1 MHRKGDKL
9 KLISSNEEIKE
20 KKEKNGEFLCKVNP
34 FNDYYGIDLNHTNR
48 STPYDIDNIPWLLL
62 RDVFNGER
70 GYRIHEGD
78 LFKVGK
84 FILKVRQ
91 IRLKSVTLQKTMSE
105 YKDTNTQYIDEDNS
119 KNIFNTNKSFL
130 KCSTINKDVLLLAKK
145 LTKQSMNQN
154 GDENQNKPTCRI
166 CLGEEYDEEN
176 PLINPCKCSG
186 TMKYLHLN
194 CLKMLINS
202 KIEKIYSDT
211 VSLFTFK
218 SLECEICKSLFP
230 ENILV
235 KNKTYTIIDLQ
246 RPTTNYMIIEG
257 IVKEN
262 LETKSIFIIKLLEHT
277 QIKIGRASD
286 ADVRLNDISVSRCH
300 AIIRLCDGFCVLS
313 DTKSKYGTL
322 VNTGNKLCVL
332 PKKPLTIVKENTML
346 KFRMDMKL
354 CCLLSCYRPKN
365 IPYKNYNIFFERV
378 WNTKCRIKDNPSLL
392 WSETQIV
399 SEYEGKKSIIKKLDK
414 KKCIDN
420 SQIAEEDKIDIPV
433 SSQENYKCK

>member
-34 FNDYYGIDLNHTNR
+34 FNDYYGIDLNNTNR
-48 STPYDIDNIPWLLL
+48 STPYDIDNIPWL
-62 RDVFNGER
+62 
-70 GYRIHEGD
+70 
-78 LFKVGK
+78 
-84 FILKVRQ
+84 
-91 IRLKSVTLQKTMSE
+91 
-105 YKDTNTQYIDEDNS
+105 
-119 KNIFNTNKSFL
+119 
-130 KCSTINKDVLLLAKK
+130 
-145 LTKQSMNQN
+145 
-154 GDENQNKPTCRI
+154 
-166 CLGEEYDEEN
+166 
-176 PLINPCKCSG
+176 
-186 TMKYLHLN
+186 
-194 CLKMLINS
+194 
-202 KIEKIYSDT
+202 
-211 VSLFTFK
+211 
-218 SLECEICKSLFP
+218 
-230 ENILV
+230 
-235 KNKTYTIIDLQ
+235 DLQ

-378 WNTKCRIKDNPSLL
+378 GNTKCRIKDNPSLL

-414 KKCIDN
+414 TKCIDN